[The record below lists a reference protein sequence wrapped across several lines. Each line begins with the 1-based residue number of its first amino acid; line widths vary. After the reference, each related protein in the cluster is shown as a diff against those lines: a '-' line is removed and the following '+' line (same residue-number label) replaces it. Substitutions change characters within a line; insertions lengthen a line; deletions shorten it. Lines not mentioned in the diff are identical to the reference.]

1 MTLSLSIPGM
11 YPCHNTGGNQE
22 WRFENSLIRHN
33 SLCVSLSA
41 DDRVTAVLAACDSS
55 DDAQIWRRKG
65 LMIRHAKLNACLDS
79 DRAALYLE
87 QCDEGKPSQQFVS

>member
-1 MTLSLSIPGM
+1 M

-22 WRFENSLIRHN
+22 WRFENNMVRHH

-41 DDRVTAVLAACDSS
+41 DDRVTTVLAACDST
-55 DDAQIWRRKG
+55 DDAQLWRRKG

-87 QCDEGKPSQQFVS
+87 QCDEGKPSQQFIF